1 MRIWRFA
8 LSLSV
13 VLGVSATVAVGSP
26 RLECA
31 VTSPMKDQAGEGGY
45 GFAAYSNLATY
56 GDMMCLQHI
65 LRNSEGNTATKVS
78 WYEAT
83 KEGKNTIISVHTLPG
98 CYDNLP
104 NQECNCK
111 EIPCQVSREFY
122 TESFGVR
129 NILSTAEFGIRIGQY
144 SDGTIRSRNIGQVFF
159 SEEKDENENG
169 GSQKMPN
176 DPSKSDGHEELGQ
189 TDTRYA
195 LLNEGEDQY
204 SRMTTRLSGYP
215 VAPNGESL
223 SIDMYLNSQ
232 AVKVGDVYMIDNS
245 ISVEAG
251 FNLFF
256 VAPIANARSGDINLE
271 NGTAAVSWTG
281 FEPEGFSDIFQ
292 TQSQLASLSEGG
304 FHNYETSK
312 VGVSPNAEIVI
323 FMNGEIIL
331 EAQAPVYVGLE

>member
-1 MRIWRFA
+1 MRTLRFT

-13 VLGVSATVAVGSP
+13 VFGVLATVALGSP
-26 RLECA
+26 RLECT

-45 GFAAYSNLATY
+45 GFSTYSNLATY

-65 LRNSEGNTATKVS
+65 LTNSDGNTATKVS
-78 WYEAT
+78 WYEPT

-98 CYDNLP
+98 CYDNLQ

-122 TESFGVR
+122 TESFGVK

-144 SDGTIRSRNIGQVFF
+144 SDKSIRSRNIGQVFF
-159 SEEKDENENG
+159 LEKQDDNENG
-169 GSQKMPN
+169 DSQELPN
-176 DPSKSDGHEELGQ
+176 SPMKNDSHEELGQ

-195 LLNEGEDQY
+195 ILNEGEDQY

-215 VAPNGESL
+215 AAPNGESL

-232 AVKVGDVYMIDNS
+232 AFKVGDAYLIENGIS
-245 ISVEAG
+245 IEAG
-251 FNLFF
+251 FNTFF
-256 VAPIANARSGDINLE
+256 VAPISNARSGDIKLE
-271 NGTAAVSWTG
+271 DGAAAVSWAG
-281 FEPEGFSDIFQ
+281 FEPESFSDIFQ
-292 TQSQLASLSEGG
+292 TQSQLASLSESGL
-304 FHNYETSK
+304 HKYEASR
-312 VGVSPNAEIVI
+312 VGISPDAEIVI
-323 FMNGEIIL
+323 FMDGEIIL